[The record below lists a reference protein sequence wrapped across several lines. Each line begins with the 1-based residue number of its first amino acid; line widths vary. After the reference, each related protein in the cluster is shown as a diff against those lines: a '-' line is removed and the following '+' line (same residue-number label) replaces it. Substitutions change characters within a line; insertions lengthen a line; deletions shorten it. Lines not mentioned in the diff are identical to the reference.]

1 MTEPFFGY
9 IALHL
14 PLIETTKV
22 RDIAT
27 NSRAIYYNPDFVG
40 EVIREDETGI
50 SLKGALVH
58 EVAHIILRHSKRMLG
73 RDRRRWNEACD
84 YAVTIL
90 LRDAGIRLPKD
101 HLYDEAYR
109 NLAAEQIYETLLA
122 KEDEE
127 KRERQELGGNGG
139 GGEDK
144 APLGEDSGGEQ
155 GADDAMPPPL
165 DEDKAP
171 PLPGEVLDKDED
183 PTGGEGDGGRDMQ
196 DMQDAMPPPLD
207 VDQVMASAL
216 DVARKRGLVSAAIER
231 LVEEARHPVENWRDL
246 LRQFIKPER
255 PVGHTWSMPNRR
267 LLQYGLYLPSY
278 VKEGVTVVLAIDTSE
293 SISMYWLRRMAEE
306 FARLHEE
313 VRPLLYVIQ
322 CDAVVTK
329 VDRYDPA
336 EPVAPEDLKPVG
348 GGGTSFRP
356 VFDYVEEQGLS
367 PDVLVYLTDGEGA
380 YPEQEPAYSVLWL
393 LTQSLPAHS
402 GYYPPFGI
410 VGVLKRE

>member
-1 MTEPFFGY
+1 
-9 IALHL
+9 
-14 PLIETTKV
+14 
-22 RDIAT
+22 
-27 NSRAIYYNPDFVG
+27 
-40 EVIREDETGI
+40 
-50 SLKGALVH
+50 
-58 EVAHIILRHSKRMLG
+58 
-73 RDRRRWNEACD
+73 
-84 YAVTIL
+84 
-90 LRDAGIRLPKD
+90 
-101 HLYDEAYR
+101 
-109 NLAAEQIYETLLA
+109 
-122 KEDEE
+122 
-127 KRERQELGGNGG
+127 
-139 GGEDK
+139 
-144 APLGEDSGGEQ
+144 
-155 GADDAMPPPL
+155 
-165 DEDKAP
+165 
-171 PLPGEVLDKDED
+171 
-183 PTGGEGDGGRDMQ
+183 
-196 DMQDAMPPPLD
+196 
-207 VDQVMASAL
+207 
-216 DVARKRGLVSAAIER
+216 
-231 LVEEARHPVENWRDL
+231 
-246 LRQFIKPER
+246 
-255 PVGHTWSMPNRR
+255 MPNRR